1 MTRRVL
7 YLLEGTDASI
17 NGVLDTLNLI
27 LHLIRDRIA

>member
-7 YLLEGTDASI
+7 CLLEGTDTSI
-17 NGVLDTLNLI
+17 KGVLDTLNLI